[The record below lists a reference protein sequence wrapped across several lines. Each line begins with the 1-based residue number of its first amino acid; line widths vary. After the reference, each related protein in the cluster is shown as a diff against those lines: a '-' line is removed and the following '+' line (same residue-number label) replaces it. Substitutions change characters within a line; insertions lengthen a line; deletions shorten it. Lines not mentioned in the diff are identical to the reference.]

1 MSLFLLTQS
10 FSKTLKSSVYNSR
23 KSSKRGA
30 SEIIGV
36 MILLGVTVSGG
47 LLVFTLLSTND
58 ILDFATEEQILDPT
72 VIAKLKLIG
81 YDTRD
86 FEKLYEITVSG
97 VGNSGTSSNAPDSL
111 CASGCVVN
119 GDSEFII
126 LKVRNDSASIVD
138 IRSININEEEHV
150 FDIDHTAI
158 NQKLETS
165 SLPEQG
171 EFIIIAATG
180 TGGNIRQETSSGL
193 PEGSEKRIIIRLNTA
208 MPDIALNANIRVV
221 INSSV
226 ETTQLLLV
234 PAGSLA

>member
-1 MSLFLLTQS
+1 MNMSLLLLTQS

-36 MILLGVTVSGG
+36 MILLGVTVSGA

-58 ILDFATEEQILDPT
+58 VLDFATEEQSLDPT

-86 FEKLYEITVSG
+86 FEKLYEITVTG
-97 VGNSGTSSNAPDSL
+97 VGNSGTSGNPPDSL
-111 CASGCVVN
+111 CASTCIGA

-150 FDIDHTAI
+150 FDSDHTDN
-158 NQKLETS
+158 NQALS
-165 SLPEQG
+165 SSTLPEQG
-171 EFIIIAATG
+171 EFIIIAGTG
-180 TGGNIRQETSSGL
+180 TGGNIKQES
-193 PEGSEKRIIIRLNTA
+193 
-208 MPDIALNANIRVV
+208 
-221 INSSV
+221 SSV
-226 ETTQLLLV
+226 STFCHAKL
-234 PAGSLA
+234 PAGTKSN